1 VDIYVENSQESIR
14 GHIMDAQVIQDI
26 WQQTLPLLEKTMTQV
41 TFDVTMMSMTPYSYE
56 NGLFTLKTRDDF
68 FKPTIKR
75 RYLFEITRCIRIV
88 TQNEDIEV
96 RIVSPEDFDESNL
109 VRREN
114 YERTNLRRR
123 YVFETFVK
131 GKCNEL
137 AYAAAEAVAESPGK
151 TDYNPLFLYGG
162 VGLGKTH
169 LMHSIGNY
177 VADQYPDVKVLYV
190 TSETFTSEFI
200 TAIREDHKDE
210 FKNKYR
216 ECDILL
222 MDDVQFLEGKVETQE
237 EMFHTFNTL
246 YNNNKQ
252 IVLTSDQPPKELTAL
267 EARLTSRFAMG
278 LTADIT
284 IPDYETRTAILEKKL
299 HMEHLDI
306 DQSVKDFITRNVV
319 SNIRDLEGALNKI
332 TAYARLTNAQIS
344 LSLAEQALKDQLIS
358 NQKPDISVPYIQ
370 QVVAAHYN
378 VTTADL
384 SGRKRNQ
391 GIVLPRQ
398 IAMYLSRKLLDVS
411 LPDVGKFF
419 GGRDHSTV
427 IHSCEKI
434 SNEIEADIK
443 LRDIVHDLE
452 RNIKGD

>member
-1 VDIYVENSQESIR
+1 MDI
-14 GHIMDAQVIQDI
+14 HDI
-26 WQQTLPLLEKTMTQV
+26 WQQTLPFLEKSTTQV
-41 TFDVTMMSMTPYSYE
+41 SFDVYIMSITPYSYE
-56 NGLFTLKTRDDF
+56 NGVLTLKTKDDF
-68 FKPTIKR
+68 YKPTIKR
-75 RYLFEITRCIRIV
+75 RQLSDIIRYVRIV
-88 TQNEDIEV
+88 TQIDDIEV

-109 VRREN
+109 VRRES

-169 LMHSIGNY
+169 LMHSIGNF

-200 TAIREDHKDE
+200 TAIREDRKDE
-210 FKNKYR
+210 FKDKCR
-216 ECDILL
+216 ECDLLL

-299 HMEHLDI
+299 HQEHLDI
-306 DQSVKDFITRNVV
+306 DQTVKDFITRNVV

-344 LSLAEQALKDQLIS
+344 LALAEQALKDQLVD
-358 NQKPDISVPYIQ
+358 NQKPDVTVPYIQ
-370 QVVAAHYN
+370 QIVAAHYN
-378 VTTADL
+378 ITTADL
-384 SGRKRNQ
+384 SGRKRTQ
-391 GIVLPRQ
+391 SIVLPRQ

-411 LPDVGKFF
+411 LPDVGKYF

-434 SNEIEADIK
+434 ANEIESDEK
-443 LRDIVHDLE
+443 LRVIVNDLE
-452 RNIKGD
+452 KNIKGD

>member
-1 VDIYVENSQESIR
+1 L
-14 GHIMDAQVIQDI
+14 DAQTLTDI
-26 WQQTLPLLEKTMTQV
+26 WEQTLPLIEKSVTQV
-41 TFDVTMMSMTPYSYE
+41 TFDVTIRSIAPYSFE
-56 NGLFTLKTRDDF
+56 NGIFTLRTSDDF
-68 FKPTIKR
+68 FKPTISK
-75 RYLFEITRCIRIV
+75 RYLFEITRCVRTV
-88 TQNEDIEV
+88 TQISDLEV
-96 RIVSPEDFDESNL
+96 RIVSPEDFDDSNL
-109 VRREN
+109 SRRVN

-123 YVFETFVK
+123 YVFDTFVK

-137 AYAAAEAVAESPGK
+137 AYAAAEAVAESPAK

-177 VADQYPDVKVLYV
+177 VIEQYPELKVLYV

-200 TAIREDHKDE
+200 AAIREDSMDVFKD
-210 FKNKYR
+210 KYR
-216 ECDILL
+216 ECDLLL

-246 YNNNKQ
+246 YTNNKQ
-252 IVLTSDQPPKELTAL
+252 IVLTSDQPPKDLTAL

-299 HMEHLDI
+299 HLEHLDI

-344 LSLAEQALKDQLIS
+344 LSLAEQALKDQLVS

-378 VTTADL
+378 LTTADL

-391 GIVLPRQ
+391 AIVLPRQ
-398 IAMYLSRKLLDVS
+398 IAMYLSRKLLEVS
-411 LPDVGKFF
+411 LPEVGKYF

-434 SNEIEADIK
+434 GNEIEADEK
-443 LRDIVHDLE
+443 LRDIVNDLE
-452 RNIKGD
+452 RSIKGD